1 MSHIENFNL
10 FNPASPIRID
20 VSRSENFYE
29 GNSLDLYNIK
39 DGYSYFYETLLDF
52 KNYIRESSTEVLT
65 PPLGDGDKD
74 NIKNSLWNMLMTTP
88 ELKSR
93 YDLSTTNK
101 LEFFKLPN
109 LKTSNILDDVKIKF
123 SPDSIVLNIA
133 GLGKNHEIKVKLAK
147 SLNSPDFKITATF
160 NLGNILGYK

>member
-1 MSHIENFNL
+1 MKINL
-10 FNPASPIRID
+10 YYWNNGVGVVNDALLLS
-20 VSRSENFYE
+20 
-29 GNSLDLYNIK
+29 SLL
-39 DGYSYFYETLLDF
+39 STLFCD
-52 KNYIRESSTEVLT
+52 IT
-65 PPLGDGDKD
+65 
-74 NIKNSLWNMLMTTP
+74 
-88 ELKSR
+88 R

-133 GLGKNHEIKVKLAK
+133 CLGKNHEIKVKLAK

-160 NLGNILGYK
+160 NLGNIFGYK